1 MYSTIHD
8 QTKFS
13 DRIICKSVYAMN
25 LRPKVSTIGISAVC
39 GGPGI
44 NSISPENKRTSHGN
58 IGGYLSLPYMQQLQA
73 YMCLGLGVN
82 TRKTFFHSEYVFAE
96 KKYLSHNDQAQ
107 VL

>member
-8 QTKFS
+8 QTKFR
-13 DRIICKSVYAMN
+13 DGNICKSIYAMN
-25 LRPKVSTIGISAVC
+25 LWPKVSTIGISVVC

-44 NSISPENKRTSHGN
+44 NSVSPENKRTSHAN

-73 YMCLGLGVN
+73 YMCLGLGVI
-82 TRKTFFHSEYVFAE
+82 TRKTVFHSEYVFAE
-96 KKYLSHNDQAQ
+96 KKYQSHNDQAQ